1 MDRPPHIL
9 FILTDQLRADCL
21 GCAGHPLLE
30 TPSIDRLAAEGMR
43 FANCFTTSPLC
54 VPLRLSLTMGL
65 YPHNSNIWQRDPK
78 GPLATPVPP
87 GGRRVFQR
95 PQRPRIRPVTP
106 FRRGRKLQVPTPYPE
121 VCRSPR
127 SVADGRPGCRRR
139 IQRCVDEGLLPG
151 GRRAVRSRPRSLCR

>member
-30 TPSIDRLAAEGMR
+30 TSNIDRLAAEGVR

-65 YPHNSNIWQRDPK
+65 YPGLMKMSPHSALSADPVFV
-78 GPLATPVPP
+78 PLA
-87 GGRRVFQR
+87 
-95 PQRPRIRPVTP
+95 
-106 FRRGRKLQVPTPYPE
+106 
-121 VCRSPR
+121 
-127 SVADGRPGCRRR
+127 
-139 IQRCVDEGLLPG
+139 
-151 GRRAVRSRPRSLCR
+151 